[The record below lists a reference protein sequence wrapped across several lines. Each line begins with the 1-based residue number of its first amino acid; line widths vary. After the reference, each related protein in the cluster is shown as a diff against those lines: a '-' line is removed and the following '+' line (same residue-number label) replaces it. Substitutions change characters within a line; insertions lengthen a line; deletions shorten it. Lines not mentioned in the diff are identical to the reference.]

1 MDVRI
6 SAEMLDALR
15 NTSELPDN
23 LLAVVNN
30 ASTADDDFI
39 LQLDEDESMALTEMC
54 EWYITKD
61 PATGELTEKAKIFD
75 GIVRAIY
82 EADLA

>member
-15 NTSELPDN
+15 NTSEIPDN
-23 LLAVVNN
+23 LLAAVNS
-30 ASTADDDFI
+30 ASAVDADFV
-39 LQLDEDESMALTEMC
+39 LRLNEDESMAMTEMC

-61 PATGELTEKAKIFD
+61 SATGELTEKAKIFD

>member
-1 MDVRI
+1 MEVRI
-6 SAEMLDALR
+6 SSEMLEALR
-15 NTSELPDN
+15 NTPEIPDN

-30 ASTADDDFI
+30 ASSADADFV
-39 LQLDEDESMALTEMC
+39 LQLEEDERTAMTEMC

-61 PATGELTEKAKIFD
+61 PATGELTDKAKIFD
-75 GIVRAIY
+75 NLVKAIY